1 MKKTLLFLLFA
12 LFTVIC
18 FSQQLVYKPVNPSFG
33 GETFNY
39 QWMLS
44 SATAQNGF
52 TDPNTQQNEEVD
64 DLEQFRDNLERQLL
78 SRISRE
84 VFNNQFDSD
93 ALEPG
98 TTTIGGLEVEIS
110 EGVNGLIINIL
121 DTSTG
126 EQTQI
131 IVPN

>member
-1 MKKTLLFLLFA
+1 MKKLLFLILLCFP
-12 LFTVIC
+12 LYV
-18 FSQQLVYKPVNPSFG
+18 FSQQLVYKPINPAFG

-52 TDPNTQQNEEVD
+52 TDPSQDADTDTSTLQS
-64 DLEQFRDNLERQLL
+64 FTDNLNRQLL
-78 SRISRE
+78 NRISSE
-84 VFNNQFDSD
+84 LFSQQFGDD
-93 ALEPG
+93 ELQPG
-98 TTTIGGLEVEIS
+98 TFTFGSLEVEIS
-110 EGVNGLIINIL
+110 DGVTGLIINIL
-121 DTSTG
+121 DTTTG

>member
-12 LFTVIC
+12 LFTVMG
-18 FSQQLVYKPVNPSFG
+18 FAQQLVYKPVNPSFG